1 MTDWHHLIAAGFAV
15 GAVIG
20 MTGVGGGSLM
30 TPLLILWFKVP
41 PAVAV
46 GTDLLYAAITKC
58 GGLWAHQRRKNVCW
72 GTVAAMAAG
81 SIPGATITII
91 LLRLLR
97 PDSGVY
103 DRLLTTAL
111 GVALVATGLMLIFK
125 NQLGTYVHSS
135 KYPLLNLGARQRWL
149 LTATAGF
156 VLGIL
161 VTLSSVGAGVLGTA
175 TLLVLYPHLRM
186 MQIVGTDLAHAIPIT
201 AIAGLGHAHLGTV
214 DWKLLTGLLIGSIPG
229 TFLGSH
235 MGHMLPDKWVR
246 MILATILLL
255 IGIKMAAGI

>member
-1 MTDWHHLIAAGFAV
+1 MTDWHHVVVAGFAV

-41 PAVAV
+41 AAVAV

-58 GGLWAHQRRKNVCW
+58 GGLWAHHRRSNVCW
-72 GTVAAMAAG
+72 STVAAMATG

-91 LLRLLR
+91 LLRFIKT
-97 PDSGVY
+97 DSSVY
-103 DRLLTTAL
+103 EQVLTTSL

-125 NQLGTYVHSS
+125 KQLGTYVHSS
-135 KYPLLNLGARQRWL
+135 NYPLLNLGARQRWL
-149 LTATAGF
+149 LTALAGF

-186 MQIVGTDLAHAIPIT
+186 MQIVGSDLAHAIPIT
-201 AIAGLGHAHLGTV
+201 AIAGFGHVHLGTV
-214 DWKLLTGLLIGSIPG
+214 DWKLLSGLLIGSIPG

-246 MILATILLL
+246 IALATILLL
-255 IGIKMAAGI
+255 IGVKMVAGI